1 MSFYAV
7 QKGFRPGVYKTWDEC
22 EQMVKG
28 FNGAKYKKFGS
39 EVEARDFAFPSEAK
53 GSNLATANGRVAQN
67 KKDIPYKY
75 DSSIKVEEGH
85 FETYCNSSLSAY
97 VLYEM
102 PFKDKNC
109 TGKLFV
115 HESGDIS
122 VAIDG
127 IDYEY
132 AYGLSVDEI
141 GYVCIKNDI
150 EEKLGYSLDV
160 LEKAIHVKEK
170 EEYESFVKSMEGSD
184 TVYIYVDGS
193 YNQDTNQYGYGVY
206 MKKENSDFEQIYTG
220 SDTCVEKG
228 RNVEGEV
235 SAATVGLLKAKELG
249 FKDVVVCYDYEGIAK
264 WGLGQWKTN
273 KGYTTRYAT
282 FVKNLFEKEG
292 MQIVFHHTKGHT
304 GNKGNEYVDKLAKI
318 ACDVPLSS
326 GDRAF
331 VNELQNVPGFPSYE
345 SEQED
350 YEI

>member
-22 EQMVKG
+22 EQMIKG
-28 FNGAKYKKFGS
+28 FSGAKYRKFNS
-39 EVEARDFAFPSEAK
+39 EAEARDFAFPNEAK
-53 GSNLATANGRVAQN
+53 GSNEAANNGGATKN

-75 DSSIKVEEGH
+75 DNSIEIEEGH
-85 FETYCNSSLSAY
+85 FSSYLNSSLSMC

-115 HESGDIS
+115 HESGSITA
-122 VAIDG
+122 AIDG
-127 IDYEY
+127 VDYRY
-132 AYGLSVDEI
+132 VYGLSVDEI

-150 EEKLGYSLDV
+150 EEKLGYSLHV
-160 LEKAIHVKEK
+160 LEKAMHVKCK
-170 EEYESFVKSMEGSD
+170 EEYEDFVKSMEGRD

-193 YNQDTNQYGYGVY
+193 YNEKTNQYGYGVY

-235 SAATVGLLKAKELG
+235 SAATVGLLKARELG

-264 WGLGQWKTN
+264 WGRGEWKTN
-273 KGYTTRYAT
+273 KGYTTRYAA
-282 FVKNLFEKEG
+282 FVKNLEKEG

-318 ACDVPLSS
+318 ACDVPISS

-331 VNELQNVPGFPSYE
+331 ISELQNVPGFPGYE
-345 SEQED
+345 AEQEG